1 MVDVGAGPYGVLL
14 LQTQTGT
21 SHIAV
26 LVGGKVVQK
35 AVESHGRR
43 IGLPEILFGQS
54 FVEEQLTAFG
64 EKGESLVVVGHGLLE
79 APAVLAGHTA
89 HFIGVDD
96 ERVALN
102 GLRGVRFGA
111 EIVLKV
117 ELGYRTQEI
126 GLGEVGLGGDGLVE
140 ILDGHHIIVE
150 IEGVLTDAHHL
161 LGVDLRVGFRRS
173 KHGRNSNC
181 REGDNYIERKGF
193 H

>member
-21 SHIAV
+21 AYIAV
-26 LVGGKVVQK
+26 LVGWEVVQK

-64 EKGESLVVVGHGLLE
+64 EEGESLVVVGHGLLE
-79 APAVLAGHTA
+79 ASAVLAGHTA
-89 HFIGVDD
+89 HLIGVDD
-96 ERVALN
+96 ERVALYS
-102 GLRGVRFGA
+102 LRGVRLGA

-117 ELGYRTQEI
+117 ELGYRTQEV

-140 ILDGHHIIVE
+140 ILDGHHIIVK
-150 IEGVLTDAHHL
+150 IKGVLTDAHHL
-161 LGVDLRVGFRRS
+161 LGVDLRADFHRS
-173 KHGRNSNC
+173 QYGRNSNC
-181 REGDNYIERKGF
+181 REGDDYIERTGF